1 MTDVVIEPK
10 TSNEPEAEPVQAPA
24 PEVHLKELLDGLDN
38 EELHQKWNETMEK
51 AKEPV
56 RGAYKS
62 LPVYKRLQ
70 VCSPDND
77 DDWQYGVVAS
87 MHNIEDPNESEV
99 SRVVFSCYRWC
110 GDDETFTGHLYEMT
124 QLDKVRVLETN
135 EEFDKSVTALNLDTR
150 IASLQNEQ
158 KNT

>member
-1 MTDVVIEPK
+1 MTDVVIE
-10 TSNEPEAEPVQAPA
+10 SEAEPVQAPA

-51 AKEPV
+51 AKEPI
-56 RGAYKS
+56 RAAYMS

-77 DDWQYGVVAS
+77 DWQYGVVAS
-87 MHNIEDPNESEV
+87 MHNIEEPEP
-99 SRVVFSCYRWC
+99 RVVFSCYRWS

-124 QLDKVRVLETN
+124 QLDKVRVLEMN
-135 EEFDKSVTALNLDTR
+135 EEFDKSVKALNLDER